1 MHPFPWIKR
10 DAGKG
15 GDRVD
20 KGMGGEKRVDNG
32 IGGDERI
39 WKRNK
44 GNT

>member
-20 KGMGGEKRVDNG
+20 KG
-32 IGGDERI
+32 IGWDERI
-39 WKRNK
+39 GKRNK